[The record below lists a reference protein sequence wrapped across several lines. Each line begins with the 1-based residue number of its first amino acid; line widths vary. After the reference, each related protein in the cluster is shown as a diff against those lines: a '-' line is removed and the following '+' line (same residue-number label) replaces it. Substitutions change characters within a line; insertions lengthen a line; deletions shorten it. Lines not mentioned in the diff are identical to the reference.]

1 MRMILLGLTV
11 FLIYGS
17 FHVYAFLKIKSAIP
31 LKGTVKMSLV
41 IFMVVMTIIPLVIHG
56 LEKYEF
62 ERFALVCSY
71 FGYMWM
77 GVLFFFISISLIFD
91 FYRFFFRKGGHLFG
105 KDFSRMI
112 PSPQAAFLVALLS
125 SFVISTY
132 GYFEAK
138 DIQVEKI
145 TISSPKI
152 PEAVGALKIAQ
163 ISDVHIGIIVKEK
176 RLLKILEA
184 VKKEN
189 PDILVCTGDLLDG
202 QINSLSQPAESLK
215 GIRPRYGKYAVTGN
229 HEFYAGI
236 EQAMDFFHQSGFTVL
251 RDNGITIANLI
262 NIAGVDDPA
271 GENFGFYKIIAE
283 RKMLSSVPQQYFTLL
298 LKHRPLIEKDAL
310 GLFDLQLSGHTHNG
324 QIFPF
329 TLLTGLFFPMQ
340 TGYFAFP
347 DKHSALYV
355 SRGCGTW
362 GPPMRF
368 LSLPHITIIELTN
381 NEKHRSGQKLSYMK
395 VVLSPNIKHYALN
408 I

>member
-1 MRMILLGLTV
+1 MILFALTV

-17 FHVYAFLKIKSAIP
+17 FHVYAFIKIKSAIP
-31 LKGTVKMSLV
+31 LKGTAKMSLMV
-41 IFMVVMTIIPLVIHG
+41 FMGMMTIIPLVIHG
-56 LEKYEF
+56 LEKYDLEW
-62 ERFALVCSY
+62 FALVFSY
-71 FGYMWM
+71 FGYVWM
-77 GVLFFFISISLIFD
+77 GELFFFLSISLMLD
-91 FYRFFFRKGGHLFG
+91 SYRFFLRKGGHLFG

-112 PSPQAAFLVALLS
+112 PSPRAAFLVALLS

-138 DIQVEKI
+138 DVQVEKI
-145 TISSPKI
+145 TMSSPKI
-152 PEAVGALKIAQ
+152 PKAMGALKIVQ

-176 RLLKILEA
+176 RLLKIMEM

-202 QINSLSQPAESLK
+202 QINSLSQPEEFFRSTH
-215 GIRPRYGKYAVTGN
+215 PRYGKYAVTGN

-251 RDNGITIANLI
+251 RGNGITVANII
-262 NIAGVDDPA
+262 NIVGVDDHA
-271 GENFGFYKIIAE
+271 GENFGLYKSIAE
-283 RKMLSSVPQQYFTLL
+283 KKLLNSIPRQYFTLL
-298 LKHRPLIEKDAL
+298 LKHRPLIEKSAL
-310 GLFDLQLSGHTHNG
+310 GFFDLQLSGHTHNG

-340 TGYFAFP
+340 AGYFEFP
-347 DKHSALYV
+347 EAHSALYV

-368 LSLPHITIIELTN
+368 ISPPHITIIELTN
-381 NEKHRSGQKLSYMK
+381 NENVTNTLFLKAVPRVYLTDS
-395 VVLSPNIKHYALN
+395 LN
-408 I
+408 L